1 MKLTGDELAQ
11 LVRIVNRILEG
22 EDAPRA
28 RGPVGQFLRGCE
40 HGRRDVQHLL
50 ARNGV
55 RTREGGWVP
64 GDEIGSIEVRPLG
77 DLESAVPSELYG
89 PVETA
94 PTLCEQLGAVTE
106 LTLWTSARAA
116 NRVRVLLA
124 RNDRA
129 TVRLEGR
136 YRWFAPSRVT
146 PGESSAEAIDGSAGW
161 DTARCLKAVAEDVG
175 RPPHP
180 LEYVLDYRLGKP
192 GLKVFR
198 VFAGRKSD
206 SRFEVLSATSQGP
219 RRVEVT
225 AQTREVEATLATSSP
240 CLVLA
245 SREPWDET
253 WHLIDAEPTTDE
265 GCFDHVVAW
274 ADFRAEVLGQSRLS
288 HPDLEALRVALAEA
302 GIEVDRKLDLTGANL
317 TRSLVAPAAL
327 LLRWFRFRA

>member
-1 MKLTGDELAQ
+1 MKLAEDELAQ
-11 LVRIVNRILEG
+11 LVRIVNRILDG
-22 EDAPRA
+22 ADAPRA

-50 ARNGV
+50 ARNGI

-64 GDEIGSIEVRPLG
+64 GDEIGSIEVRLLG
-77 DLESAVPSELYG
+77 DLESAVPFELYG

-146 PGESSAEAIDGSAGW
+146 PGESSAETVDGSPSW
-161 DTARCLKAVAEDVG
+161 ENARCLKAVAEDVG

-192 GLKVFR
+192 GFKVFR
-198 VFAGRKSD
+198 VFAGRRDD
-206 SRFEVLSATSQGP
+206 SRFEVLPATSQGS

-225 AQTREVEATLATSSP
+225 THTREIEATLATGSP

-253 WHLIDAEPTTDE
+253 WHVIAAEPITEE
-265 GCFDHVVAW
+265 GCFAHIVAW
-274 ADFRAEVLGQSRLS
+274 SDFRAEVLGQSRLG
-288 HPDLEALRVALAEA
+288 HGDLAAIRAALAGASIEA
-302 GIEVDRKLDLTGANL
+302 ESKLDFTGANL
-317 TRSLVAPAAL
+317 TRSLVAPAASL
-327 LLRWFRFRA
+327 IRWFRFRN